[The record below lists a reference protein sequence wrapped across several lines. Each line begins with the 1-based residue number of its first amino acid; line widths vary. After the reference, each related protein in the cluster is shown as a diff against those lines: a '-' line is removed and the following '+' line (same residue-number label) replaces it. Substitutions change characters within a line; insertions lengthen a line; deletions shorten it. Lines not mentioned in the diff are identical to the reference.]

1 MRIAVTGATGFIG
14 SHVAECLTA
23 AGHEVTVL
31 CRSPERL
38 AWIRHLPV
46 RVVYGDL
53 ERADALR
60 ELTTGQ
66 EAAVHAAGLTLAT
79 SRAEFLRVN
88 VEGSVR
94 LLSAALANSP
104 RLRRFVYVSSQA
116 AMGPSPPG
124 ASLEEDAPRKPI
136 SAYGESKSLA
146 EDEIA
151 AFADRVPVSIVR
163 PPWVYGPR
171 DRRTLDL
178 FRLAAR
184 GIRLVVGA
192 RSRYSIVHVADLAQG
207 IRLAA
212 ECALPGARAYFFTDG
227 SDQTIEE
234 IARIIAGAVGRR
246 TVRVPVP
253 AAAVAIVAAANELA
267 GAIARKPPFIGW
279 RKLGE
284 VRNPCWAVS
293 DRRAREELG
302 YRQRFATER
311 GMAETAAWYRAE
323 GWLR

>member
-1 MRIAVTGATGFIG
+1 MRIAVTGATGFVG

-46 RVVYGDL
+46 RVVYGNL
-53 ERADALR
+53 ERDDALR
-60 ELTTGQ
+60 ELSAGQ
-66 EAAVHAAGLTLAT
+66 DVVVHAAGLTLAPN
-79 SRAEFLRVN
+79 REEFIRVN
-88 VEGSVR
+88 VDGSVR

-104 RLRRFVYVSSQA
+104 GLRRFVYVSSQA

-146 EDEIA
+146 EEELA
-151 AFADRVPVSIVR
+151 RFADRVPISIVR

-171 DRRTLDL
+171 DRHTLDL

-184 GIRLVVGA
+184 GIRLVAGA
-192 RSRYSIVHVADLAQG
+192 RSRFSIVHAADLAQG
-207 IRLAA
+207 IRLAS
-212 ECALPGARAYFFTDG
+212 ESALPGARAYFFTDG
-227 SDQTIEE
+227 DGRTIEE
-234 IARIIAGAVGRR
+234 LSRIIADAAGRR

-253 AAAVAIVAAANELA
+253 VAVVAVVAAANEVA
-267 GAIARKPPFIGW
+267 GAIARRPAFIGW

-284 VRNPCWAVS
+284 VRNPCWVVS

-302 YRQRFATER
+302 YLPGFAAER
-311 GMAETAAWYRAE
+311 GMAETAAWYRTE

>member
-14 SHVAECLTA
+14 SHLAENLTA

-31 CRSPERL
+31 ARSPERL

-53 ERADALR
+53 GRADALR
-60 ELTTGQ
+60 ELTAGQ
-66 EAAVHAAGLTLAT
+66 EVVVHAAGLTLAA
-79 SRAEFLRVN
+79 SRDEFIRVN
-88 VEGSVR
+88 VDGSVR
-94 LLSAALANSP
+94 LLSAALVHTP
-104 RLRRFVYVSSQA
+104 GLRRFVYVSSQA
-116 AMGPSPPG
+116 AMGPSPAG
-124 ASLEEDAPRKPI
+124 ASLEEDAPRRPI

-146 EDEIA
+146 EDA
-151 AFADRVPVSIVR
+151 LARFADRVPITFIR

-171 DRRTLDL
+171 DRDTLAY

-184 GIRLVVGA
+184 GLRIVAGPRNLF
-192 RSRYSIVHVADLAQG
+192 SIVHAANLAQG

-212 ECALPGARAYFFTDG
+212 ESTLPGSRAYFFTDG
-227 SDQTIEE
+227 GGRTTEQLAAIMADAT
-234 IARIIAGAVGRR
+234 GRR

-253 AAAVAIVAAANELA
+253 VAVVAVVAAANELA
-267 GAIARKPPFIGW
+267 AAITRRPPFIGW

-284 VRNPCWAVS
+284 IRNPCWLVS

-302 YRQRFATER
+302 YRPAITTER

-323 GWLR
+323 GWL